1 MTTKPQPAPAYPHL
15 TELPDPPP
23 LPDGMKQ
30 RPHIARIDQVLR
42 SHYRRQPHALVSGEG
57 YLCFEARDA
66 RSSPRPDCVV
76 ALDLPFPAQLI
87 EEANGYVISEV
98 GQPPDF
104 VLEVASPS
112 TGQHDYTSKR
122 NIYARLDVQEY
133 WRFDPSGGQWHN
145 APLAGDILENGVYR
159 PLPVVEDADGLIRG
173 YSPSLGLELHS
184 ENRLLRF
191 WDPAEQEYLPD
202 LIEALEA
209 LAAAEARAGQAEA
222 RAEQA
227 EARAEQAEEEV
238 RRLRTELNRRQSPE
252 QTPPT
257 G

>member
-1 MTTKPQPAPAYPHL
+1 MTTKPQPAPTYPQL

-42 SHYRRQPHALVSGEG
+42 SHYRRQPHTLVSGEG

-66 RSSPRPDCVV
+66 RRSPRPDCVV

-112 TGQHDYTSKR
+112 TGRHDYTAKR
-122 NIYARLDVQEY
+122 NIYAQLVVREY
-133 WRFDPSGGQWHN
+133 WRFDPSGGQWHDV
-145 APLAGDILENGVYR
+145 ALAGDILENGVYR
-159 PLPVVEDADGLIRG
+159 PLPVDYNRSPIRG
-173 YSPSLGLELHS
+173 YSLALGLELHA
-184 ENRLLRF
+184 EDRLLRF
-191 WDPAEQEYLPD
+191 WNPVTREYLPD
-202 LIEALEA
+202 LIEALDA
-209 LAAAEARAGQAEA
+209 LAAAEARAARAEAEA
-222 RAEQA
+222 R
-227 EARAEQAEEEV
+227 
-238 RRLRTELNRRQSPE
+238 RLREQLRRRQQPE
-252 QTPPT
+252 
-257 G
+257 

>member
-1 MTTKPQPAPAYPHL
+1 MTTKPQPAPAYPQL

-23 LPDGMKQ
+23 LPDGMQQ

-112 TGQHDYTSKR
+112 TGRHDYTAKR
-122 NIYARLDVQEY
+122 NIYAQLDVREY
-133 WRFDPSGGQWHN
+133 WRFDPSGGQWHD

-159 PLPVVEDADGLIRG
+159 PLPIDYSHSPIRG
-173 YSPSLGLELHS
+173 YSPSLRLELHA
-184 ENRLLRF
+184 EDRLLRF
-191 WDPAEQEYLPD
+191 WNPVTREYLPD

-209 LAAAEARAGQAEA
+209 LAAAEARA
-222 RAEQA
+222 
-227 EARAEQAEEEV
+227 EQAEEEM
-238 RRLRTELNRRQSPE
+238 RRLRAELNRQQSPE
-252 QTPPT
+252 
-257 G
+257 

>member
-1 MTTKPQPAPAYPHL
+1 MTTKPQPAPAHPQL

-23 LPDGMKQ
+23 LPDGMQQ

-87 EEANGYVISEV
+87 EEANGYVINEV

-112 TGQHDYTSKR
+112 TGRHDYTSKR
-122 NIYARLDVQEY
+122 NIYAQLDVREY
-133 WRFDPSGGQWHN
+133 WRFDPSGGQWHD
-145 APLAGDILENGVYR
+145 APLAGDVLENGVYR
-159 PLPVVEDADGLIRG
+159 PLPVAEGTDGLMRG

-184 ENRLLRF
+184 EGRLLRF
-191 WDPAEQEYLPD
+191 WDPVKQEYLPD

-209 LAAAEARAGQAEA
+209 LAVAEARAG
-222 RAEQA
+222 QA

-238 RRLRTELNRRQSPE
+238 RRLRAELNRRQSPE
-252 QTPPT
+252 
-257 G
+257 

>member
-1 MTTKPQPAPAYPHL
+1 MTTKPPSAPAYPHL

-42 SHYRRQPHALVSGEG
+42 SHYRRRPHTLVSGEG

-66 RSSPRPDCVV
+66 RRSPRPDCVV

-112 TGQHDYTSKR
+112 TGRHDYTSKR
-122 NIYARLDVQEY
+122 NIYAQLVVREY
-133 WRFDPSGGQWHN
+133 WRFDPSGGQWHDV
-145 APLAGDILENGVYR
+145 PLAGDILENGAYR
-159 PLPVVEDADGLIRG
+159 PLPVDYNHSPVRG
-173 YSPSLGLELHS
+173 YSPALGLELHA
-184 ENRLLRF
+184 EDRLLRF
-191 WDPAEQEYLPD
+191 WNPVTREYLPD
-202 LIEALEA
+202 LIEALDA
-209 LAAAEARAGQAEA
+209 LAAAEARAERAEAEA
-222 RAEQA
+222 R
-227 EARAEQAEEEV
+227 
-238 RRLRTELNRRQSPE
+238 RLREQLRRRQQSE
-252 QTPPT
+252 
-257 G
+257 